1 MQLQTNVLEAN
12 YRFWLACSQ
21 RCFWSQSGISR
32 TKKACHRGSC
42 CQTDLCSVSAH
53 IRAARLSSCRQR
65 PQQMFTPATHIHH
78 PDLIVQSARKA
89 EEALAEEQGRVV
101 QLEVANAELRQKLGS
116 MQELEKEVT
125 HLRQASL
132 LAS

>member
-1 MQLQTNVLEAN
+1 M
-12 YRFWLACSQ
+12 
-21 RCFWSQSGISR
+21 
-32 TKKACHRGSC
+32 
-42 CQTDLCSVSAH
+42 
-53 IRAARLSSCRQR
+53 
-65 PQQMFTPATHIHH
+65 
-78 PDLIVQSARKA
+78 QSAQKA
-89 EEALAEEQGRVV
+89 GEALAEEQGRVV